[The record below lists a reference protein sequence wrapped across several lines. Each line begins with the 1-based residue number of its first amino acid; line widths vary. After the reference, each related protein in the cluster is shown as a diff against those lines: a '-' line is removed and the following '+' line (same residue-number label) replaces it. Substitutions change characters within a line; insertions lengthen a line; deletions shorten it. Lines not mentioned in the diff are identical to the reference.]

1 MLLGA
6 SAHVGAL
13 GAGRGG
19 VPQVPEGAE
28 LGCCAGTGKLGM
40 GKSSAPQVQEKYGE
54 NGSTS
59 LQIQEIP
66 SCFYVSPHSCVK

>member
-1 MLLGA
+1 MWALWGLVGEGCPRSPKGQSLIAVLELESLGWE
-6 SAHVGAL
+6 SHL
-13 GAGRGG
+13 
-19 VPQVPEGAE
+19 P
-28 LGCCAGTGKLGM
+28 
-40 GKSSAPQVQEKYGE
+40 PQVQEKYGE